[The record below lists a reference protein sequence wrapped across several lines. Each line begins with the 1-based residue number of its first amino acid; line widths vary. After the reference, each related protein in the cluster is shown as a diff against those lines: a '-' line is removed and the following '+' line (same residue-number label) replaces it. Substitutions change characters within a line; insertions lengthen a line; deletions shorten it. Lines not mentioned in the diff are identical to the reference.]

1 MKVMLELVRILF
13 LFLFFGGML
22 GGLINLIYKVLGVV
36 INEDG
41 SGGWF
46 PAFAILLILYVLYKN
61 WLQFSSFVKGTKN
74 KLSAKVSLTLIS
86 SALMLIIIA
95 PFI

>member
-1 MKVMLELVRILF
+1 MRVILELVRILF

-22 GGLINLIYKVLGVV
+22 GGLIKLIYIVLGIV

-46 PAFAILLILYVLYKN
+46 PAIAILLILYVLYKN
-61 WLQFSSFVKGTKN
+61 WLQFSSFVQGAKE
-74 KLSAKVSLTLIS
+74 KLPKTVSLRLIS
-86 SALMLIIIA
+86 SALILIGIA